1 MEEELS
7 DSNSVFFINPSVFFM
22 HHRYKETFLGR
33 LVHPN
38 VVHVFLENECEE
50 ERYVSA

>member
-7 DSNSVFFINPSVFFM
+7 DSNSVFLIDPWTISM
-22 HHRYKETFLGR
+22 PHRYEEIFLGR

-38 VVHVFLENECEE
+38 VVHVFLENDHEE
-50 ERYVSA
+50 ERYDKP

>member
-7 DSNSVFFINPSVFFM
+7 DSNSIFLIDPRVISM
-22 HHRYKETFLGR
+22 RLRYQETFLGR

-38 VVHVFLENECEE
+38 VVHVFLDSEYEE
-50 ERYVSA
+50 ERYDRA

>member
-7 DSNSVFFINPSVFFM
+7 DSNSVFLIDPSVFSM
-22 HHRYKETFLGR
+22 HHRSEETFLGR

-38 VVHVFLENECEE
+38 VVHVFLENDYEE
-50 ERYVSA
+50 ERYDKP